1 MAQTKGTTT
10 EHNETPKD
18 DKFWG
23 QAHYEGEKFSATEF
37 EDDFLKLFMDEPFLG
52 GISISLTKKPNPE
65 IPTACVG
72 FVGERG
78 HLTLQYNPYFFR
90 SMTAQERR
98 GVIVHELYHLALM
111 HLFERNITD
120 RSFARLWNVG
130 TDLAINSIITSDS
143 KSKLPEWTLL
153 PGREPKSKN
162 EKLKEFIKTAPGMQA
177 SEWYFEKMKEIL
189 EEQDGDGEG
198 DGFDLDSLD
207 DHGGWGEIPD
217 HLKDELRDKVRSIVR
232 DAVQRAQMK
241 NSWGNVPQSIREE
254 ICRGLETI
262 VDWRSVIRHF
272 FGSVRSMER
281 ISSVKRVSRKLP
293 GIVPGVKRGRTARF
307 AFFIDQSG
315 SMSDEDVALAF
326 AEVEGASKETT
337 IDVYNFDTEIDEDS
351 HKIWNRGKKFPWGR
365 TRCGGTSFNAVADF
379 VNSDKNRGKW
389 SGVVILTDGYA
400 EEMGSIRGSKVLWII
415 TPTGTV
421 NAARPGDLIVQ
432 LKVDNVAKTV

>member
-52 GISISLTKKPNPE
+52 GISISLTKKPNTE
-65 IPTACVG
+65 IPAACEG

-351 HKIWNRGKKFPWGR
+351 HKIWSRGKKFPWGR

>member
-1 MAQTKGTTT
+1 
-10 EHNETPKD
+10 
-18 DKFWG
+18 
-23 QAHYEGEKFSATEF
+23 
-37 EDDFLKLFMDEPFLG
+37 MDEPFLG
-52 GISISLTKKPNPE
+52 GISISLTKKPNTE
-65 IPTACVG
+65 IPAACEG

-351 HKIWNRGKKFPWGR
+351 HKIWSRGKKFPWGR